1 MYKLQEFLT
10 GRINRANDENLLS
23 DQFESY
29 QKAFL
34 ELNKISNPKVIDQ
47 MLTGACKYLGC
58 IKEALAKEIQG
69 SDQGKSK
76 VLTEFI
82 VKAIK
87 DLTNVQM
94 GLKDKAKLYLDDLI
108 KQRTDQGI
116 KKQPTKRNPKSTTT
130 TKSCSPTKTQKK
142 P

>member
-1 MYKLQEFLT
+1 
-10 GRINRANDENLLS
+10 
-23 DQFESY
+23 
-29 QKAFL
+29 
-34 ELNKISNPKVIDQ
+34 

-116 KKQPTKRNPKSTTT
+116 KK
-130 TKSCSPTKTQKK
+130 
-142 P
+142 